1 MEISVSSTCPWICVL
16 CPIVSHPKARDHILF
31 IPTPFTTASREPDTQ
46 KVVNRAVWGSS
57 CSPLGRSS

>member
-31 IPTPFTTASREPDTQ
+31 IPTPFTTASRSLTPRKWLIEQ
-46 KVVNRAVWGSS
+46 FGGALV
-57 CSPLGRSS
+57 LL